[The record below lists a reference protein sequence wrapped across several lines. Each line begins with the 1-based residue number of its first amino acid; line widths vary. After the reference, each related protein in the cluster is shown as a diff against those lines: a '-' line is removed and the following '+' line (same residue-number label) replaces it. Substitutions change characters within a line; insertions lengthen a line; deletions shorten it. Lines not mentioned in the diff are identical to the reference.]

1 MGIEAL
7 LSTQIIDTTTVGR
20 AVMTAVDAAS
30 ARTAL
35 GLGTLATQNGTIT
48 DYLTTAAAATTYQ
61 PLDADLTALAALTG
75 TDNIYY
81 RSAADT
87 WSSVTIGTGLT
98 FTGGTLAASGGAG
111 IGGSTGA
118 TDNALLRADGTG
130 GATLQ
135 ASAIVVPDNAT
146 ASPNNTVNNAA
157 IQATGGTT
165 NVSLSLVPKG
175 TGAFCLA
182 VPDATAAGG
191 NARGANAV
199 DLQTARTAAAQVAS
213 GANAAILG
221 GTGGTASGANAVVLG
236 SARATASGQSA
247 LVQGEDSTASGSH
260 SVAIG
265 LYSRATNYAAVSIGV
280 NGLASGNQSIAI
292 SYGGGATASGQ
303 SSVALGSDSLANRQ
317 QMEAYATGGFVASAG
332 DAQAV
337 RWVLR
342 NKTTD
347 GTTAVTLFTNGS
359 SVRCLLTS
367 GKILHAQVMIV
378 GSKSDGSAVAVYARQ
393 VAIKNVGGT
402 TSLVGSVNTI
412 GTDTAA
418 GTSVAITADDTND
431 ALQIAVTGVASETW
445 RWVATV
451 VGVELAYG
459 T

>member
-1 MGIEAL
+1 
-7 LSTQIIDTTTVGR
+7 
-20 AVMTAVDAAS
+20 
-30 ARTAL
+30 
-35 GLGTLATQNGTIT
+35 
-48 DYLTTAAAATTYQ
+48 
-61 PLDADLTALAALTG
+61 
-75 TDNIYY
+75 
-81 RSAADT
+81 
-87 WSSVTIGTGLT
+87 
-98 FTGGTLAASGGAG
+98 
-111 IGGSTGA
+111 
-118 TDNALLRADGTG
+118 
-130 GATLQ
+130 
-135 ASAIVVPDNAT
+135 
-146 ASPNNTVNNAA
+146 
-157 IQATGGTT
+157 
-165 NVSLSLVPKG
+165 
-175 TGAFCLA
+175 
-182 VPDATAAGG
+182 
-191 NARGANAV
+191 
-199 DLQTARTAAAQVAS
+199 
-213 GANAAILG
+213 
-221 GTGGTASGANAVVLG
+221 
-236 SARATASGQSA
+236 
-247 LVQGEDSTASGSH
+247 
-260 SVAIG
+260 
-265 LYSRATNYAAVSIGV
+265 VSIGP
-280 NGLASGNQSIAI
+280 NGVASGNQSIAI
-292 SYGGGATASGQ
+292 SSGGGATASGAN
-303 SSVALGSDSLANRQ
+303 SVALGSDSVANRQ
-317 QMEAYATGGFVASAG
+317 QMEAYAQGAFAAAG